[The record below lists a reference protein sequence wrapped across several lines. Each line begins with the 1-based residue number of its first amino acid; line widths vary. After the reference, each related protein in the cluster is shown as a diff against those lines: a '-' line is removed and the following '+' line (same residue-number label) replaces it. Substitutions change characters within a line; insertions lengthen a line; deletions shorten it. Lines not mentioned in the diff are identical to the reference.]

1 MESKR
6 FRIGSV
12 AVLFAAVVLC
22 VAILGALTVST
33 AVADQRTAQRYGQY
47 VETLTACQNQ
57 GQQWLRA
64 VDDYRSGS
72 GMLPEHTKQNGE
84 ELQTTLTEGNV
95 KLTIRLKITDIG
107 YEILEWRCSADWQP
121 ENDWSLWQEE

>member
-12 AVLFAAVVLC
+12 AVLFAVVVLC
-22 VAILGALTVST
+22 VAIFGTLTVST
-33 AVADQRTAQRYGQY
+33 AVTDQRTAQRYGEY
-47 VETLTACQNQ
+47 VKTLTACQNQ

-64 VDDYRSGS
+64 VDDYLSGS
-72 GMLPEHTKQNGE
+72 GTLPENTVQNGA

-95 KLTIRLKITDIG
+95 KLVIRLKITDTG
-107 YEILEWRCSADWQP
+107 YEILELRCSADWQP
-121 ENDWSLWQEE
+121 EEDWSLWQEE

>member
-12 AVLFAAVVLC
+12 AVLFAVVVLC
-22 VAILGALTVST
+22 VAIFGTLTVST
-33 AVADQRTAQRYGQY
+33 AVTDQRTAQRYGEY

-64 VDDYRSGS
+64 VDDYLSGS
-72 GMLPEHTKQNGE
+72 GTLPENTVQNGA

-95 KLTIRLKITDIG
+95 KLVIRLNITG
-107 YEILEWRCSADWQP
+107 GSYEILEWRCSADWQP
-121 ENDWSLWQEE
+121 EEDWNLWQEE